1 MLETDSALR
10 PKKPNSPSTKKNKN
24 QPVGNS
30 VLNKGEMTA
39 NDYHDK
45 CRDLTSEVQYWKQK
59 CASIDEQIA
68 IIKQRF
74 VEREVQYRGI
84 IE

>member
-45 CRDLTSEVQYWKQK
+45 CRDLTSEVQYWK
-59 CASIDEQIA
+59 
-68 IIKQRF
+68 
-74 VEREVQYRGI
+74 
-84 IE
+84 